1 MDLSAPM
8 QAALET
14 GIVSPH
20 WILAISAR
28 DQDGEI
34 QQVAFWTGDR
44 FRIINLD
51 GLEGGVGAWGCSPN
65 VILAMS
71 DPQFAAGLDV
81 LTQRF
86 TLWAGTQEIV
96 DAIRS
101 YDLSLV
107 RAEVHLALLDE
118 QRIIGTALAF
128 AGFVDSAPVDE
139 ASGTVDL
146 TIVSD
151 VQDGVGKAGLRKSDA
166 SLRLR
171 NPDDTGN
178 AYADVAGSVKVIWG
192 IAHDGQHV
200 VSRPS

>member
-14 GIVSPH
+14 GSISPR
-20 WILAISAR
+20 WILALAVNGGTQRI
-28 DQDGEI
+28 
-34 QQVAFWTGDR
+34 AFWTGDR
-44 FRIINLD
+44 FREIVLD
-51 GLEGGVGAWGCSPN
+51 EFDGMGTWDCYPN

-86 TLWAGTQEIV
+86 TLWAGTQEAV

-107 RAEVHLALLDE
+107 RAEVHLALMDE
-118 QRIIGTALAF
+118 QKIIGTTLAF
-128 AGFVDSAPVDE
+128 QGYVDSAPIDE
-139 ASGTVDL
+139 AAGTVEL

-171 NPDDTGN
+171 NPEDTGN

-200 VSRPS
+200 VSRPG